1 MVVGASFDSV
11 EEQRAFVDAEGF
23 PFTLISD
30 PDRTVGRAYD
40 AERAEGEPY
49 YEYGLPRRISYLI
62 SPEGT
67 VAKAYDLEGQDL
79 AQHAAEIIADITA
92 LKQG

>member
-11 EEQRAFVDAEGF
+11 EDQKAFADGESF
-23 PFTLISD
+23 PYRLISD

-49 YEYGLPRRISYLI
+49 FEHGLPRRISYLI
-62 SPEGT
+62 APDGT

-79 AQHAAEIIADITA
+79 AEHAAVVLADIAA
-92 LKQG
+92 LS